1 MDINVL
7 YISNTFSSVFRS
19 PSCMAISR
27 SYPRHLVKFCEK
39 RKTQLFMIINIFIM
53 MHLFFCIWLFIQ
65 LRIPP
70 SYTAQLY
77 RLVIPLGYTT
87 RLYTARLYR
96 PVIQSEYLVSLSYPM
111 AIFSANSFGLL
122 YKLWFCLM
130 MLLFPIRLFTCTPN
144 KLSQGVWK
152 GADLTLI
159 LFLDSQ

>member
-1 MDINVL
+1 MQ
-7 YISNTFSSVFRS
+7 T
-19 PSCMAISR
+19 SR

-39 RKTQLFMIINIFIM
+39 RKTQLLIIINLFVM

-65 LRIPP
+65 LYRAVIPP
-70 SYTAQLY
+70 
-77 RLVIPLGYTT
+77 GYTT
-87 RLYTARLYR
+87 RLYHPVIPPGYTTRLYS

-111 AIFSANSFGLL
+111 AIFSANLFGLL
-122 YKLWFCLM
+122 HKLWFCLM